1 MSALHS
7 AFNLFCILCLVYR
20 LSFFL
25 APLHFLCMNRWVK
38 KNNYFENWKNMINSR
53 CCLKSSLIVTRT
65 KDYLFWIKFLLLFQF
80 RLWFSMDWRLHHH
93 FEELMIYNME
103 LKTIS
108 LGIEFFHSFFFELK
122 NNWSMSKSK
131 VIFLKLW
138 GWWTMITRI
147 VV

>member
-1 MSALHS
+1 MIPLHW
-7 AFNLFCILCLVYR
+7 AFNLFWLLCLVYR

-25 APLHFLCMNRWVK
+25 APLHFLCINRWAK
-38 KNNYFENWKNMINSR
+38 KNNYIENCKNMINSR
-53 CCLKSSLIVTRT
+53 CLKSSLIVTRT

-80 RLWFSMDWRLHHH
+80 RLWFSMDWRLHHIWRTSDVQYGIKNH
-93 FEELMIYNME
+93 FPRHWIL
-103 LKTIS
+103 
-108 LGIEFFHSFFFELK
+108 SFFFFEVK

-138 GWWTMITRI
+138 GWWTMITII

>member
-1 MSALHS
+1 L
-7 AFNLFCILCLVYR
+7 CIGF

-38 KNNYFENWKNMINSR
+38 KYNYFENCKNMINSR
-53 CCLKSSLIVTRT
+53 CCSKSSLIMTRT

-93 FEELMIYNME
+93 FEELMMYNME

-108 LGIEFFHSFFFELK
+108 LGIEFFHSFSLRWK
-122 NNWSMSKSK
+122 TIWSMSKSK
-131 VIFLKLW
+131 DIFLKLW
-138 GWWTMITRI
+138 GLSTMITKI